1 MTQAFRTASGGV
13 IDRSKP
19 LKFQFDGKSFQG
31 FAGDTLAS
39 ALLANGVRLV
49 GRSFKLHRP
58 RGIFSA
64 GVEEPNA
71 LAEMRTG
78 ARREPN
84 TRMTMQELYDGL
96 DAASQNRWPSL
107 RWDFLSLNGLI
118 GSALSAGFY
127 YKTFMWPASFW
138 EKVYEPLI
146 RRAAGLGR
154 ASGLPDPDSYEAAHM
169 HCDVLVVGSGAAGL
183 AAARAAAATG
193 QRVTLCEQDFAL
205 GGGLLAEPDQAKWL
219 AETVKALEGMA
230 NVTVMPRTNVFGY
243 YDHNVLGA
251 IERVA
256 DHFPVPPPHTP
267 RHRYWTIRAQTVVLA
282 TGAYERFIAFPEN
295 DRPGVMLAGAAQT
308 YVNRFGV
315 LPGERALLF
324 ANHDAAY
331 PSFFA
336 LQDAGMGIAGV
347 VDPRADSAMMS
358 EAAARGIQV
367 YAESEV
373 VATLGGDQLR
383 GAGIRRMGGAGTE
396 TVAAADLLCVSGGL
410 NPAVH
415 LASHSQTKLKWS
427 EKLAT
432 FLPGAPALRQHSV
445 GSANG
450 VIGIQEAAAEG
461 AHVGAAIAGKAAEFE
476 LPKAADPD
484 PTVWPL
490 WEVKARG
497 KAFVDI
503 QDDVTADDIRLAHRE
518 GFKHIEHAKRY
529 TTHAMGTDQ
538 GKSGG
543 IVGAAVLAAARG
555 QRVEEIG
562 LPAFRP
568 FTSPISWGAI
578 GGPHVGKHFA
588 PTRKTALHAWHVAH
602 DCVFM
607 EAGQWLRPAYYP
619 RKEDADAWASVVRE
633 GRAVR
638 KQVGICDVSTLGK
651 IDVQG
656 ADAAKFL
663 DLLYT
668 NTFSTLKIG
677 RARYGLMLREDGLVF
692 DDGTTTR
699 LAEDHFFMTTTTANA
714 GPVMAHMEFH
724 LQTCW
729 PDFDVQIASV
739 TDQWAAMS
747 VAGPRA
753 RDTLAPIVTGL
764 NMANEAFAFMGVAD
778 AEIAGCPVRVFRIS
792 FSGELAY
799 EVATPAGYA
808 EQVWRAI
815 MASGEKHG
823 ITPYGVEALN
833 LLRIEKGH
841 VTAAELNGQTT
852 AADVGLG
859 RMFKK
864 QGDFIGRSLVDRP
877 GTSDSARP
885 RLVGLRPLTRHQKLK
900 AGSQLT
906 EPGSDHSLGWVTSVT
921 IAVELEGWIGL
932 AMLRDGESRIGTKM
946 EARFPLANE
955 TVPVEIVSAHF
966 VDPANERVHA

>member
-1 MTQAFRTASGGV
+1 MTQPFRTKAGGV

-19 LKFQFDGKSFQG
+19 LKFQFDGKPYQG

-64 GVEEPNA
+64 GAEEPNA
-71 LAEMRTG
+71 LAEMRLG

-96 DAASQNRWPSL
+96 EAASQNRWPSL
-107 RWDFLSLNGLI
+107 KWDLLSLNGLV

-193 QRVTLCEQDFAL
+193 QRVTLCEQDFTL
-205 GGGLLAEPDQAKWL
+205 GGGLLAEPEQAKWL
-219 AETVKALEGMA
+219 ADSVKALEGMA
-230 NVTVMPRTNVFGY
+230 NVTLMPRTNVFGY
-243 YDHNVLGA
+243 YDHNVVGA

-282 TGAYERFIAFPEN
+282 TGAYERFIAFPDN

-336 LQDAGMGIAGV
+336 LQDAGMGVAGV

-383 GAGIRRMGGAGTE
+383 GAGIRRIGGAGTE

-427 EKLAT
+427 DKLAT
-432 FLPGAPALRQHSV
+432 FLPGAPVLRQHSV

-461 AHVGAAIAGKAAEFE
+461 AHVGAAIAGQAAEFE
-476 LPKAADPD
+476 LPKAAAPD

-490 WEVKARG
+490 WEVRARG

-578 GGPHVGKHFA
+578 GGPHIGKHFA

-619 RKEDADAWASVVRE
+619 RKEDADAWASVLRE
-633 GRAVR
+633 ARAVR

-714 GPVMAHMEFH
+714 GPVMSHMEFH

-764 NMANEAFAFMGVAD
+764 DMSNEAFPFMGVAD
-778 AEIAGCPVRVFRIS
+778 AQIEGCPVRVFRIS

-808 EQVWRAI
+808 DRVWRAI

-864 QGDFIGRSLVDRP
+864 QGDFIGRSLVARP
-877 GTSDSARP
+877 GTADSSRP
-885 RLVGLRPLTRHQKLK
+885 RLVGLRPLKRDQKLR
-900 AGSQLT
+900 AGSHLT

-946 EARFPLANE
+946 EARYPLANE